1 MQMLL
6 LNFES
11 FMLTLR
17 EQCSVQKLTLLLLT
31 LGPCQK
37 LLKISSWNEA
47 SLGIKLAQTRLTRN
61 TPPLTAKGAAC
72 ETRSKFIGTLAP

>member
-17 EQCSVQKLTLLLLT
+17 EQCSVQKRTLLLLT
-31 LGPCQK
+31 LGPCHK
-37 LLKISSWNEA
+37 LKISSWNEA

-61 TPPLTAKGAAC
+61 TPPLTAKGVAC